1 MRHRT
6 LVAVGAALLAAA
18 CEHGVTLSGTVIVPV
33 EVQRA
38 FSAGRPGLVRVTTSI
53 PKTSVL
59 DDRLAVLCE
68 PASQPLALP
77 FFHDGFGCA
86 KEGIVRVDVLAAAAG
101 LTPTCG
107 ARQTPWSEATEGPVV
122 ASGTGTVFA
131 GQRGGFGCSS
141 GSDSVDIVLTFAR

>member
-1 MRHRT
+1 M
-6 LVAVGAALLAAA
+6 VGAALLAVA
-18 CEHGVTLSGTVIVPV
+18 CEHGVTLSATVIVPV

-59 DDRLAVLCE
+59 DYRVAVLCE

-86 KEGIVRVDVLAAAAG
+86 KEGVVHVEVLAAAAG
-101 LTPTCG
+101 EDPACDAG
-107 ARQTPWSEATEGPVV
+107 QTPWSEATEGPVV

-131 GQRGGFGCSS
+131 GQGGGLGCSS
-141 GSDSVDIVLTFAR
+141 GSDSVHIVLTLAALTRSWP